1 MRFRVRLSFV
11 STRGVMTPK
20 SEIRSSFLGTFQ
32 HSDLA
37 FLSRQKVIRTEST
50 LASRHRLA
58 FDSAFTTPRG
68 GGSFKSASANSKYS
82 RGVTGKGIGTLL
94 NEFESNLASSL
105 SSTARMASILSSF
118 TGYFLVERRSHLT
131 PERR

>member
-1 MRFRVRLSFV
+1 MYFHIKFVMHLLASRLMKLMLDEISCSV
-11 STRGVMTPK
+11 ELCEYARRDD

-32 HSDLA
+32 RSDLT

-58 FDSAFTTPRG
+58 FDSAFTTPRE

-94 NEFESNLASSL
+94 K
-105 SSTARMASILSSF
+105 RI
-118 TGYFLVERRSHLT
+118 
-131 PERR
+131 

>member
-1 MRFRVRLSFV
+1 MYFHIKFVMHLLASRL
-11 STRGVMTPK
+11 MK
-20 SEIRSSFLGTFQ
+20 IMLDEISCSVELCEYARRDDSQIRNPFQ
-32 HSDLA
+32 RSDLA

-105 SSTARMASILSSF
+105 SSTSC
-118 TGYFLVERRSHLT
+118 H
-131 PERR
+131 